1 MTYLSMQLNIKAT
14 NLELTDSLRDYAQK
28 KIDML
33 DKYFGKLKVINARL
47 EISKTT
53 NHHLK
58 GEIYSAEVNLSLGSD
73 LLRVKKTEKDL
84 FKAIDK
90 VKDHL
95 EVVIKKYKDKKI
107 ERKREK
113 QKLGAMV

>member
-1 MTYLSMQLNIKAT
+1 MKLNIKAT
-14 NLELTDSLRDYAQK
+14 NLELTPKLKGYAQK
-28 KIDML
+28 KMDML
-33 DKYFGKLKVINARL
+33 DKYLGKLKVTNAHF

-58 GEIYSAEVNLSLGSD
+58 GEIYSAEANVSIGGD
-73 LLRVKKTEKDL
+73 LLRVEKTEKDL

-95 EVVIKKYKDKKI
+95 ELVIKKYKDKKI
-107 ERKREK
+107 GRKKQK
-113 QKLGAMV
+113 QKLSAMASL

>member
-1 MTYLSMQLNIKAT
+1 MQLNIKAT
-14 NLELTDSLRDYAQK
+14 NLELTDNLRAYIQK
-28 KIDML
+28 KMNML
-33 DKYFGKLKVINARL
+33 DKYFGKLKVIGARV
-47 EISKTT
+47 EICKTT

-58 GEIYSAEVNLSLGSD
+58 GKIYAAEVNLSLGSD
-73 LLRVKKTEKDL
+73 LLRVEKTAKDL

-95 EVVIKKYKDKKI
+95 EVAIKKYKEKKI
-107 ERKREK
+107 DRKKKK